1 MGPRR
6 AEVRKANLPNDT
18 LRARAQGHAQAGQS
32 HSTQSPYR
40 AADCKGLHW
49 GRKLQSC
56 GDSSQKR
63 LAGAS
68 SSFQA
73 ATKLNTWSR
82 HRFVQAEKRHRA
94 FIIEPLQRAGSGHRD
109 SMHFTSK
116 SLGKTPR
123 TLAVAVAS
131 TLLFACIGPTG
142 PGDYEGGSGSRG
154 SMREFE
160 QLLAEGALEIVQGE
174 VVEPSRLSDEELAE
188 AQEQQEGLAESRLAK
203 SLSGSLSGESELG
216 LSQDQQDVSAVPE
229 LIPALAPN
237 PFLQFGSRII
247 VQPDGRI
254 TKPYPMPPGKGK
266 RMLDLMKL
274 FSNFPVKVL
283 TDERETDGD
292 PGVVEAVLLE
302 KWDIELY
309 RDLRISPPGNAA
321 EVPMADWLVCTAGSE
336 ALEEVEHF
344 IDLFGAGVPQIEIE
358 AKIIE
363 VTERDTSDWGVDM
376 GSIDFPDNTLLNSL
390 AFSMP
395 NAAGANEA
403 LLSLGAVQD
412 GSTFD
417 AVLEAVQSWEN
428 VSIVAHPKV
437 AVREGG
443 RAEIISTEDRPFFAA
458 TSINATGGINTQ
470 LQFREVGVRLYIVP
484 HVVGTST
491 LALNIDIEASQDAGS
506 SVTFVTN
513 ANEPVVSPII
523 ASRAVRTHVYL
534 RPGQAVILG
543 GLKNERNVE
552 QERKVPILGDI
563 PLLGWLFKSK
573 FTVKETAYVVFYI
586 KPRVLSGSD
595 LNRDF

>member
-1 MGPRR
+1 MHFNS
-6 AEVRKANLPNDT
+6 K
-18 LRARAQGHAQAGQS
+18 S
-32 HSTQSPYR
+32 STQTP
-40 AADCKGLHW
+40 LM
-49 GRKLQSC
+49 LV
-56 GDSSQKR
+56 
-63 LAGAS
+63 
-68 SSFQA
+68 
-73 ATKLNTWSR
+73 
-82 HRFVQAEKRHRA
+82 FV
-94 FIIEPLQRAGSGHRD
+94 
-109 SMHFTSK
+109 
-116 SLGKTPR
+116 
-123 TLAVAVAS
+123 VAV
-131 TLLFACIGPTG
+131 TFAAACVGPSG
-142 PGDYEGGSGSRG
+142 PADYEEGSGSRG

-160 QLLAEGALEIVQGE
+160 HLLSEGAVEIVQGE
-174 VVEPSRLSDEELAE
+174 VVDRSELSEEELAQSQVDQEELAE
-188 AQEQQEGLAESRLAK
+188 TRLAK
-203 SLSGSLSGESELG
+203 SLSEAGA
-216 LSQDQQDVSAVPE
+216 QDQEQTSPGAAVKPV
-229 LIPALAPN
+229 LVPVVPRN

-247 VQPDGRI
+247 VQSDGRI

-274 FSNFPVKVL
+274 FSNFPVKVMSG
-283 TDERETDGD
+283 ERATEGD
-292 PGVVEAVLLE
+292 PNVVEAVLLE

-336 ALEEVEHF
+336 VLEEVEHF

-363 VTERDTSDWGVDM
+363 VTERDTSDWGIDM
-376 GSIDFPDNTLLNSL
+376 GNIDFPDNTLLDSLNFSLPNS
-390 AFSMP
+390 
-395 NAAGANEA
+395 AGANEA
-403 LLSLGAVQD
+403 LLTLGAVQD

-417 AVLEAVQSWEN
+417 AVLEAVQAWEN

-443 RAEIISTEDRPFFAA
+443 RAEIVSIEDRPFFAA

-470 LQFREVGVRLYIVP
+470 LQYKEVGVRLYIVP

-513 ANEPVVSPII
+513 ANEPVVTPII

-586 KPRVLSGSD
+586 KPRLLSGSD
-595 LNRDF
+595 LNREF